1 MNKNIDCLIIGHN
14 EMDFKD
20 YEKTLRKMGVGSGAY
35 RNLNL
40 SYIRV
45 NGKLCTADEV
55 FNMFSSAPLPSTEAI
70 RQGETFSATIGYL
83 GSYLNK
89 RGYTFDCINSFREEK
104 EELAAKLSRENI
116 LTIAITTTLYGA
128 ALPILEIIDFIK
140 KYNQTAKI
148 IVGGPYIFTQF
159 RTQEQMVLE
168 YLLAGMTGVDFFV
181 INSQGEAALV
191 NIIHALKNNLPLEKI
206 NNLYYKTNGGYT
218 FTPYVR
224 ENNPLSENIVDWRLF
239 SHHIGKYV
247 NTRTSISCPYSCAFC
262 SFPQN
267 AGQFQTASVEAVER
281 EFNSLAE
288 IQATQC
294 IQIIDDTFN
303 VPVKR
308 FKEILRMMIRNKYGF
323 KWHCHLRCQFVDEE
337 SAQLMKESGC
347 EGVFLGIESGNEQ
360 MLDNMNKTAH
370 LEKFRKG
377 IAWLKEYQISTLGS
391 FFIGFPGETPQTV
404 QDTIG
409 FIEETEMDFYQ
420 VQSWYCDPIS
430 PIWERREEFKLK
442 GSHFQWSH
450 TSMDG
455 KTAAN
460 LLEKMFLAIEKS
472 ICVPRYNFDFDH
484 LFHLL
489 HRGMTLEQVKT
500 FLRIF
505 NNALK
510 EKLVSPSQKEVSPM
524 IINNFKEFFSQ
535 VNLHQV

>member
-1 MNKNIDCLIIGHN
+1 MKKTIDCLIIGHN
-14 EMDFKD
+14 EMDFQD

-40 SYIRV
+40 SYLTID
-45 NGKLCTADEV
+45 GKPCTADQV
-55 FNMFSSAPLPSTEAI
+55 FNLFLDGRGTGAPVQEPV

-83 GSYLNK
+83 GTYLSK
-89 RGYTFDCINSFREEK
+89 RGYTFDYVNSFREEK
-104 EELAAKLSRENI
+104 EQLAAKLAEDNI
-116 LTIAITTTLYGA
+116 LTIAVTTTLYGA
-128 ALPILEIIDFIK
+128 ALPILEVVDFIK

-206 NNLYYKTNGGYT
+206 NNLYYKTPGGYT
-218 FTPYVR
+218 FTPYER
-224 ENNPLSENIVDWRLF
+224 ENNPLSENMVDWRLF
-239 SHHIGKYV
+239 SHGIGKYV

-267 AGQFQTASVEAVER
+267 AGQFQTASVQAVER

-288 IQATQC
+288 IETVEC
-294 IQIIDDTFN
+294 IQVIDDTFN

-308 FKEILRMMIRNKYGF
+308 FKEILRMMIRNKYRF

-360 MLDNMNKTAH
+360 MLENMNKTAN
-370 LEKFRKG
+370 LEKYRKG
-377 IAWLKEYQISTLGS
+377 ISWLKQYEIPTLGS

-404 QDTIG
+404 QETIG
-409 FIEETEMDFYQ
+409 FIEESGMDFYQ

-430 PIWERREEFKLK
+430 PIWEKREQFKLK
-442 GSHFQWSH
+442 GSHFQWNH
-450 TSMDG
+450 ATMDAI
-455 KTAAN
+455 TAAD
-460 LLEKMFLAIEKS
+460 LLEQMFLAIETS
-472 ICVPRYNFDFDH
+472 VCVPRYNFDFDH

-489 HRGMTLEQVKT
+489 HREMTLEQVKT
-500 FLRIF
+500 FIRIF

-510 EKLVSPSQKEVSPM
+510 EKLVSLSQREVSPM
-524 IINNFKEFFSQ
+524 IINSFKEFFSRC
-535 VNLHQV
+535 